1 MVRGRSILSAGAAAG
16 AGAALAV
23 LAGSAGG
30 QDGQPTGGQR
40 PPPQTGTIFAPPTRP
55 ALELNGPSHIVQAGA
70 TARVEGHSWWPNF
83 NCKSPVRF
91 TLRDKAG
98 RNHRL
103 GTLNPISGGLS
114 FDSTALGFFRP
125 VLADLGGSVRIP
137 EEAAPG
143 RATVTGNQSA
153 RAKLFVLPCRQVGHE
168 RKTARVEVLRA
179 RLDSRV
185 IQNVTAPGVQR
196 GQPIVL
202 SFRLSRAGT
211 VKVTF
216 EFILNNRR
224 IYPLATPS
232 SGQRAAGVHQ
242 LQVSTLLSG
251 HQLPAGRY
259 RLNIAHS
266 DPAGST
272 AIPAAPKSV
281 EVRIR

>member
-1 MVRGRSILSAGAAAG
+1 MVGGRNILAVGAAGAAGALLALFPGSAGA
-16 AGAALAV
+16 
-23 LAGSAGG
+23 GG
-30 QDGQPTGGQR
+30 PGQPTQ
-40 PPPQTGTIFAPPTRP
+40 PPGTVFGPPTRP
-55 ALELNGPSHIVQAGA
+55 ALELNAPSHVVQAGA
-70 TARVEGHSWWPNF
+70 AARVEGHSWWPNF

-91 TLRDKAG
+91 TLRDRAG
-98 RNHRL
+98 RTHTL

-125 VLADLGGSVRIP
+125 VLADLDGAVRIP
-137 EEAAPG
+137 EEVAPG

-168 RKTARVEVLRA
+168 RKSARVEVLRA

-202 SFRLSRAGT
+202 SFRLSRAGR

-224 IYPLATPS
+224 IYPLSTPS
-232 SGQRAAGVHQ
+232 SGQRAAGAHQ

-259 RLNIAHS
+259 RLRIEHS

-272 AIPAAPKSV
+272 EIPAAPKSV